1 MPIKRD
7 LDNSKYNSVYYNQML
22 RAAERKKHHRVN
34 RIKESFGDKKIDL
47 SKYFITPDGY
57 EGIFYTIYFISIP
70 YLVGLTFL
78 FFYVAKAVHQNFALL
93 DLTLFLIIW
102 AIGYEIIG
110 AIILISIFIAF
121 IKHLQHPSD

>member
-1 MPIKRD
+1 MSIERD

-22 RAAERKKHHRVN
+22 RAVEKKKHHRISQV
-34 RIKESFGDKKIDL
+34 KESFADKKIDFSNYL
-47 SKYFITPDGY
+47 IAPNGY

-70 YLVGLTFL
+70 YLVGLIFL

-110 AIILISIFIAF
+110 AIILIFIFISF
-121 IKHLQHPSD
+121 VKHLQRPSS